1 MSEENVNS
9 DMSIPKDGRSR
20 NIPNGGQGRPKG
32 VPNKSTTKAR
42 EAIALVAEGMAPE
55 FMGWLQRTA
64 DGDPENNIKP
74 DPKGAADIYLK
85 AIEYHIP
92 KLSRV
97 EGHITPGAEKTHEE
111 WLDSLTD

>member
-1 MSEENVNS
+1 MSETEA
-9 DMSIPKDGRSR
+9 KQGKGRP
-20 NIPNGGQGRPKG
+20 IPNDGKGRPPG
-32 VPNKSTTKAR
+32 IPNKATSKVR
-42 EAIALVAEGMAPE
+42 EAIALVADAMAPE

-64 DGDPENNIKP
+64 DGDPEKGIKP

-97 EGHITPGAEKTHEE
+97 EGHVSVAEKSFEE
-111 WLDSLTD
+111 WQKELK

>member
-1 MSEENVNS
+1 MSEKA
-9 DMSIPKDGRSR
+9 PKDGRER
-20 NIPNGGQGRPKG
+20 NVPNGGNGRPKG
-32 VPNKSTTKAR
+32 TPNKATSKAR

-64 DGDPENNIKP
+64 DGDKDNGIKP

-97 EGHITPGAEKTHEE
+97 EGHVTQGA
-111 WLDSLTD
+111 DMSLEDWIGTLQE

>member
-1 MSEENVNS
+1 MSEQT
-9 DMSIPKDGRSR
+9 PKDGRER
-20 NIPNGGQGRPKG
+20 NVPNGGNGRPKG
-32 VPNKSTTKAR
+32 TPNKATSKAR

-64 DGDPENNIKP
+64 DGDKENGIKP

-97 EGHITPGAEKTHEE
+97 EGHVSSGPEMTHEQ
-111 WLDSLTD
+111 WLDSLSR

>member
-1 MSEENVNS
+1 MSEDTPKENKN
-9 DMSIPKDGRSR
+9 RA
-20 NIPNGGQGRPKG
+20 PNNGMGRPKG
-32 VPNKSTTKAR
+32 AVNKATSRAR
-42 EAIALVAEGMAPE
+42 EAIALVAEDMAPQ

-64 DGDPENNIKP
+64 EGDPAAGIKP

-111 WLDSLTD
+111 WLDSLRD

>member
-1 MSEENVNS
+1 MSDELNS
-9 DMSIPKDGRSR
+9 DTSIQKDGRSR

-111 WLDSLTD
+111 WLDSLND

>member
-1 MSEENVNS
+1 MSEDTPKENKN
-9 DMSIPKDGRSR
+9 RA
-20 NIPNGGQGRPKG
+20 PNNGMGRPKG
-32 VPNKSTTKAR
+32 AVNKATSKTR
-42 EAIALVAEGMAPE
+42 EAIAIVAEAMAPE

-64 DGDPENNIKP
+64 DGDSEAGIKP

-97 EGHITPGAEKTHEE
+97 EGHVTQGTEMTHEQ
-111 WLDSLTD
+111 WLDSLND

>member
-1 MSEENVNS
+1 MS
-9 DMSIPKDGRSR
+9 DQTPKDGRTR
-20 NIPNGGQGRPKG
+20 NIPNGGMGRPKG
-32 VPNKSTTKAR
+32 TPNKATSKTR
-42 EAIALVAEGMAPE
+42 EAIALVAEAMAPE

-64 DGDPENNIKP
+64 DGDMEQGIKP

-97 EGHITPGAEKTHEE
+97 EGHVTQGA
-111 WLDSLTD
+111 DMSLEDWVGKLQD

>member
-1 MSEENVNS
+1 MEGQ
-9 DMSIPKDGRSR
+9 DQPKDGRAR
-20 NIPNGGQGRPKG
+20 NIPNGGNGRPKG
-32 VPNKSTTKAR
+32 TPNKATSRTR
-42 EAIALVAEGMAPE
+42 EAIAMVAEAMAPE

-64 DGDPENNIKP
+64 DGDPAAGIKP

-97 EGHITPGAEKTHEE
+97 EGHVTPGQTMTHEE
-111 WLDSLTD
+111 WLASLE